1 MSGVLVVGG
10 ANLDQTAVAPR
21 LPGAGETLLAVD
33 YRETPGG
40 KAANLAG
47 AAAAWGAPTVFVGRV
62 GDDAFGDALIAAWRA
77 DGVDT
82 TLVRRDPAG
91 TGLGL
96 VFLDDAGRYQTIV
109 VPRANAHLSAADVAA
124 IPAAVWERTA
134 VLALALEAPPEALE
148 AAAAEAVSRRTILL
162 LNAAPAEGMTDA
174 LWRAATHVVVN
185 EHEAAWLARR
195 PVSDVSSAGDA
206 ATALLARLDP
216 ERAVA
221 AVVTLGAKG
230 AVVGR
235 PGRDVAHVRAPRVAP
250 IDTLGAGDTFVGVLA
265 AGLASGTDLAAAVAA
280 ACAAGAA
287 AVTVPG
293 ARAGITPARL
303 RGLWTAQD
311 APPADA
317 DRLEGALA

>member
-96 VFLDDAGRYQTIV
+96 VFLDDGFRDLEPEVDGLTVQGPIDPVAFTVGKGYLGVGMPATRARIV
-109 VPRANAHLSAADVAA
+109 EKMREAVAQWPAA
-124 IPAAVWERTA
+124 IHRAAVMS
-134 VLALALEAPPEALE
+134 P
-148 AAAAEAVSRRTILL
+148 
-162 LNAAPAEGMTDA
+162 NAAVE
-174 LWRAATHVVVN
+174 
-185 EHEAAWLARR
+185 
-195 PVSDVSSAGDA
+195 
-206 ATALLARLDP
+206 
-216 ERAVA
+216 
-221 AVVTLGAKG
+221 
-230 AVVGR
+230 
-235 PGRDVAHVRAPRVAP
+235 
-250 IDTLGAGDTFVGVLA
+250 
-265 AGLASGTDLAAAVAA
+265 
-280 ACAAGAA
+280 
-287 AVTVPG
+287 
-293 ARAGITPARL
+293 
-303 RGLWTAQD
+303 
-311 APPADA
+311 
-317 DRLEGALA
+317 EGALVQAGAVIPAYSPRLK

>member
-134 VLALALEAPPEALE
+134 VLALALEAPP
-148 AAAAEAVSRRTILL
+148 
-162 LNAAPAEGMTDA
+162 
-174 LWRAATHVVVN
+174 
-185 EHEAAWLARR
+185 
-195 PVSDVSSAGDA
+195 
-206 ATALLARLDP
+206 
-216 ERAVA
+216 
-221 AVVTLGAKG
+221 
-230 AVVGR
+230 
-235 PGRDVAHVRAPRVAP
+235 
-250 IDTLGAGDTFVGVLA
+250 
-265 AGLASGTDLAAAVAA
+265 
-280 ACAAGAA
+280 
-287 AVTVPG
+287 
-293 ARAGITPARL
+293 
-303 RGLWTAQD
+303 
-311 APPADA
+311 
-317 DRLEGALA
+317 